1 MSDIKDDFWDIEKL
15 VPKKEKARYVRPV
28 HDTTAVEITVPE
40 DGEQSGA
47 IVSRAIPPRAP
58 ESEAPEVPE
67 LEYKPES
74 PLISSVRI
82 FKWKNNYNY
91 YEQFCLD
98 AERIVRLKPEPCE
111 AVPFFSYV
119 PQYVQLS
126 GSQLRFYVYWRSR
139 VFAGEYLHADYSY
152 ILLLIFEIIN
162 RGERA
167 DVREG
172 QRVLCELWIH
182 YREEFPRL
190 DRYLCEWICDYSLLH
205 RLPPPLGFI
214 DMGIA
219 ENSTLREF
227 YVYFGD
233 DDSAGYARALIRFC
247 SAYDYKKSK
256 FAKGDG
262 EALFDRHVPAALAY
276 VLKKC
281 SEPGHILAAANLED
295 NRISRDAYSGA
306 LCSSAAKR
314 KIEVSFFSFSRSHE
328 LRFLVADII
337 KYSENKLRA
346 ALGVKSRL
354 SVFSLPD
361 AIRAAIDEYFAMS
374 LTVPRRAQKAEVRE
388 EYEKL
393 YDAPSVEL
401 SVKNAENI
409 ENASWRVTKMLV
421 DAFEGEAEAVE
432 EVPAPLPEEDKN
444 IEGESDVLGAFG
456 EKLDFILAAL
466 SSDAKR
472 QREIAESLGKMTDV
486 LADEINDLAADVIGD
501 IILEDAGGY
510 YEIIEDYREIFEK

>member
-1 MSDIKDDFWDIEKL
+1 MADIKDDFWDIDKL
-15 VPKKEKARYVRPV
+15 VPKKEKPRYVRPA
-28 HDTTAVEITVPE
+28 HDTSAVEITIDAKGE
-40 DGEQSGA
+40 DSKM
-47 IVSRAIPPRAP
+47 IISRAIPPRTP
-58 ESEAPEVPE
+58 ENVEPEAPE

-98 AERIVRLKPEPCE
+98 AERVVRIMPEPCD
-111 AVPFFSYV
+111 AVSFFSYV

-139 VFAGEYLHADYSY
+139 VFAGEYLSADYSY

-190 DRYLCEWICDYSLLH
+190 DRYLCEWICDYSLIH
-205 RLPPPLGFI
+205 QLPPPAGFI
-214 DMGIA
+214 DLGIA
-219 ENSTLREF
+219 EFSTLREF
-227 YVYFGD
+227 YVYYD
-233 DDSAGYARALIRFC
+233 ESDSDGYARSLIRFC

-256 FAKGDG
+256 FAKGEG
-262 EALFDRHVPAALAY
+262 EAMFDRHVPAALSY

-281 SEPGHILAAANLED
+281 SEPGHILSAANLED
-295 NRISRDAYSGA
+295 NKIARDSYSGA
-306 LCSSAAKR
+306 LCASAVKR

-337 KYSENKLRA
+337 KYSENKIRA
-346 ALGVKSRL
+346 AMGVKSRL

-361 AIRAAIDEYFAMS
+361 AVRMALDEYFAAS
-374 LTVPRRAQKAEVRE
+374 LSHSRRPQKEQERE
-388 EYEKL
+388 AYEKL

-401 SVKNAENI
+401 SVKNAEDI
-409 ENASWRVTKMLV
+409 ESSSWTVTKMLV
-421 DAFEGEAEAVE
+421 DAFEVDEAVQEEIKVTEPVTEEINDKASDLLEAFGDKLEFIRAALVSDGKKQRKIAEA
-432 EVPAPLPEEDKN
+432 
-444 IEGESDVLGAFG
+444 LGVM
-456 EKLDFILAAL
+456 I
-466 SSDAKR
+466 
-472 QREIAESLGKMTDV
+472 DV
-486 LADEINDLAADVIGD
+486 LADEINDVAADVIGD